1 MSPLPPRPPASRS
14 AAAMARQAVTAA
26 AGAAASWVA
35 WGGAAVASAA
45 WRLWDASGRA
55 ALRELYFRGPAVNGV
70 GFWKGVDESDACFQ
84 LTRAPTSTWRS
95 PDDGRPT
102 PACLHLLEKDF
113 QSFLY
118 GLALVAAAWVAWTA
132 VSWVRWRLFVQPLVG
147 ELRDALAGAAGRAIR
162 THAVGRVLQDATRP
176 DLRPAAQPRARVHSR
191 RARSPASGR
200 PTSRELTALA
210 ATSSPAAHML
220 QSMTPE
226 RLAAGVQTRAQWA
239 MLLDSP
245 SDGGSPA
252 GDGCS
257 ATGDG
262 CTPMPA
268 SAPSPPPTPHDTPFH
283 QATSRR
289 PSTRSTSAA
298 SPSAPATRHSPR
310 LRALLAAEH
319 GARGGAAE
327 HGARGDA
334 VEHEAEGGAG
344 VGTLAA
350 AAHVRSSSGRSK
362 AMTVSDRR
370 ARSVRKATSAAGRG
384 GVLVV

>member
-1 MSPLPPRPPASRS
+1 MAHQ
-14 AAAMARQAVTAA
+14 AATAA
-26 AGAAASWVA
+26 AGATASWVA

-147 ELRDALAGAAGRAIR
+147 ELRDALAGAAGRALG
-162 THAVGRVLQDATRP
+162 THAVGRMLQDATGSTLLP
-176 DLRPAAQPRARVHSR
+176 HAPPRARAHLNR
-191 RARSPASGR
+191 RARSPAPAGR
-200 PTSRELTALA
+200 PTSSRELTALA
-210 ATSSPAAHML
+210 ATSSPAAQML
-220 QSMTPE
+220 ESMTPE
-226 RLAAGVQTRAQWA
+226 RLAAGVQTRTQWA

-245 SDGGSPA
+245 SDGPNPA
-252 GDGCS
+252 DGRS
-257 ATGDG
+257 TAVAG

-268 SAPSPPPTPHDTPFH
+268 SAPSPPPTPQDTPFH

-289 PSTRSTSAA
+289 PSTRSSKSAV
-298 SPSAPATRHSPR
+298 SPAAPPPRHSPR
-310 LRALLAAEH
+310 LRALVAAER

-327 HGARGDA
+327 Q
-334 VEHEAEGGAG
+334 EAEGGAG
-344 VGTLAA
+344 VGSLAA
-350 AAHVRSSSGRSK
+350 APARWSSSRGRGVTASE
-362 AMTVSDRR
+362 RR
-370 ARSVRKATSAAGRG
+370 ARSAKKASAAAGRG